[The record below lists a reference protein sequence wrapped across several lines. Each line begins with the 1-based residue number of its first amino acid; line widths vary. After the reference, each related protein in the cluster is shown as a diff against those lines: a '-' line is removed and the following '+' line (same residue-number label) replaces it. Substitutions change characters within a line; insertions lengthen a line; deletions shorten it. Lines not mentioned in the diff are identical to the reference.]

1 MTEQRLQ
8 PPYDPSCVECRRD
21 AGKDSAGTTWQCV
34 GHVYLE
40 RDRLRADLAQA
51 RAERDEARKDAAFHA
66 DCRPNRRQAEAA
78 MADAK
83 ATNDR
88 WADEVWRR
96 EEAEATIATLRADL
110 EHVREERAIAIAKIE
125 EEQQHSRELVKRH
138 SDERHALRAALT
150 AAQELLELPE
160 TCVVCSAIL
169 EPREDEAPHCYDC
182 VVTDE
187 HEAERQDRITQL
199 EIALAQAAPA
209 QASGL

>member
-8 PPYDPSCVECRRD
+8 EVEASIVRIECSDCEQGRVFWGTFEDGPDYAKCETCDGSGMVSQFPPADELIAAVR
-21 AGKDSAGTTWQCV
+21 TLT
-34 GHVYLE
+34 
-40 RDRLRADLAQA
+40 ADLAQA
-51 RAERDEARKDAAFHA
+51 RAERDEARLEVIGAVARKEAA
-66 DCRPNRRQAEAA
+66 QAENA
-78 MADAK
+78 
-83 ATNDR
+83 
-88 WADEVWRR
+88 
-96 EEAEATIATLRADL
+96 
-110 EHVREERAIAIAKIE
+110 
-125 EEQQHSRELVKRH
+125 
-138 SDERHALRAALT
+138 ALRAALT

>member
-51 RAERDEARKDAAFHA
+51 RAERDEARLEVIGAVARKEAA
-66 DCRPNRRQAEAA
+66 QAENA
-78 MADAK
+78 
-83 ATNDR
+83 
-88 WADEVWRR
+88 
-96 EEAEATIATLRADL
+96 
-110 EHVREERAIAIAKIE
+110 
-125 EEQQHSRELVKRH
+125 
-138 SDERHALRAALT
+138 ALRAALT